1 MAIQIGTV
9 DGLITITKNN
19 FKCFTSAIYNFSQDG
34 IEYAV
39 KRGISFGAA
48 FQRYVEPV
56 YTGKSKDFNIVS
68 IDSPAYTRGG
78 KEQSPARVTFCRKM
92 GLLNVDDSHNI
103 FQLTPIALELYKE
116 NITIEEYAF
125 VLMTKQGIFKDGVY
139 VQNLFAFIAE
149 WFDKHAMISE
159 LDLKSAVCG
168 IYGDP
173 DVEKTRIDIIL
184 NALALCGLIVNV
196 GSGKYVLASITAAD
210 IFKDFLLHNK
220 RISNALRDDDSCYTN
235 YIGSVE
241 YGIFDILSSKNSSI
255 YARLY
260 PNICKYIIIKMDKI
274 HQQIFYGAPG
284 TGKSHTINR
293 DTKGHKTFRTTF
305 HPDSDYS
312 TFVGA
317 YKPVMEEVETR
328 VVPVVLNNGTIFDQN
343 NGTLKEKEIGY
354 KFVKQAFMK
363 AYIAAW
369 RTFTNNSN
377 VTITSQAP
385 SLISLSYNN
394 QTWILTAVSDDSV
407 LYTKEDIMSVDEY
420 KNNVLTY
427 WPTIPVPDENGKFK
441 LGTFDHYHAAGC
453 AWYRGIHGKNHSADE
468 CWEAIKNVLE
478 AGGAIEATPNSQ
490 TYSILL
496 RDGKIVAIT
505 RDNKAYK
512 NTIKRCFEN
521 ADADSSVQKR
531 IAKEL
536 KEFNAN
542 DFDKAWEELKTR
554 VNGMVIPEST
564 NTDEIPPV
572 FLIIEEI
579 NRGNCAQIF
588 GDLFQLL
595 DRKEGFSQYPI
606 HADDDIRKCLV
617 AEHSDEDPSFGTNGL
632 MFSDGQKTLINSV
645 LDCEEDIAEKIA
657 HGEVLVLPPNLYIWA
672 TMNTSDQSLF
682 PIDSAFKRRWD
693 WKYRPITKG
702 RDNDGSE
709 LNWRIKADTKEYD
722 WWSFLVKINEII
734 GSTTNSEDKKL
745 GFFFCKPTDGVIS
758 AETFV
763 GKVIFYLWN
772 DVFKDF
778 GFDEDIFHDE
788 KLEDGTYSTLNFNK
802 FYTTTA
808 AGETIV
814 LKDKVEKF
822 LDNLKV
828 EEAIIDDSKSVGNF
842 SLDGVKGMTLGEI
855 AKKIVT
861 KYAQNNLGK
870 SAQEIRNIFV
880 EQCKGIGVSH
890 VVETEE
896 EYHKR
901 DGQASQE
908 RSASEITIPN
918 GEKLYVTTQ
927 WRAKKDSDNFIKFI
941 DIVGRNGWGTITPAR

>member
-1 MAIQIGTV
+1 MKIDSGSLAFNININGKVGGTPSWGTAIVYQTEDNKIKEDIAKDILIGMVYKKIDCTSSELSLPLGKGGKVYYGNEDFNTNGAPSMPYLAARFEKTYINGKLIGKPFILLIMKDAYDAHNGRLQLKYSPKISWGAYKNQEFFDEAFRILQISPNAPFV
-9 DGLITITKNN
+9 CCAIEVVNQESLH
-19 FKCFTSAIYNFSQDG
+19 FKCVYKTDEYTFRDAKEYNDFINAALDVDTKTNSHFINLHSHQTIY
-34 IEYAV
+34 
-39 KRGISFGAA
+39 
-48 FQRYVEPV
+48 
-56 YTGKSKDFNIVS
+56 
-68 IDSPAYTRGG
+68 
-78 KEQSPARVTFCRKM
+78 
-92 GLLNVDDSHNI
+92 
-103 FQLTPIALELYKE
+103 
-116 NITIEEYAF
+116 
-125 VLMTKQGIFKDGVY
+125 
-139 VQNLFAFIAE
+139 
-149 WFDKHAMISE
+149 
-159 LDLKSAVCG
+159 
-168 IYGDP
+168 
-173 DVEKTRIDIIL
+173 
-184 NALALCGLIVNV
+184 
-196 GSGKYVLASITAAD
+196 
-210 IFKDFLLHNK
+210 
-220 RISNALRDDDSCYTN
+220 
-235 YIGSVE
+235 
-241 YGIFDILSSKNSSI
+241 
-255 YARLY
+255 
-260 PNICKYIIIKMDKI
+260 
-274 HQQIFYGAPG
+274 YGAPG

-293 DTKGHKTFRTTF
+293 DTKGYKTFRTTF

-328 VVPVVLNNGTIFDQN
+328 VVPVVLNNGAVFDQN
-343 NGTLKEKEIGY
+343 NGTLKEHRISY
-354 KFVKQAFMK
+354 KFVKQAFLK

-369 RTFTNNSN
+369 RAFTNNSN
-377 VTITSQAP
+377 VALTSQVP
-385 SLISLSYNN
+385 SPISLTYNN
-394 QTWILTAVSDDSV
+394 QTWILTEVADDRV
-407 LYTKEDIMSVDEY
+407 LYTKEDVINVDDY
-420 KNNVLTY
+420 KKNVLAY
-427 WPTIPVPDENGKFK
+427 WPTMPEPDEKTGKIK

-453 AWYRGIHGKNHSADE
+453 AWYREKHGKDHSAEE
-468 CWEAIKNVLE
+468 CWDAIKNVLE
-478 AGGAIEATPNSQ
+478 AGGTIEATPNSQ
-490 TYSILL
+490 TYSLTL
-496 RDGKIVAIT
+496 RNNAIVAVT
-505 RDNKAYK
+505 RDNRAYK
-512 NTIKRCFEN
+512 STIKGCYDS

-536 KEFNAN
+536 KEKYDAN
-542 DFDKAWEELKTR
+542 DFEKAWEKLKNM
-554 VNGMVIPEST
+554 VNGVEIPESG
-564 NTDEIPPV
+564 NASEVSPI
-572 FLIIEEI
+572 FLVIEEI

-606 HADDDIRKCLV
+606 HADEDVRKCLLSQ
-617 AEHSDEDPSFGTNGL
+617 HSDDDPSFGVNGL
-632 MFSDGQKTLINSV
+632 EFTPEQMSLINSI
-645 LDCEEDIAEKIA
+645 LDCKDNVADKIA

-814 LKDKVEKF
+814 LKEKVEKF

-842 SLDGVKGMTLGEI
+842 SLDGVAGMTLGEI
-855 AKKIVT
+855 AKEIVT
-861 KYAQNNLGK
+861 KYAQNNFGK

-890 VVETEE
+890 IVETEE

-941 DIVGRNGWGTITPAR
+941 DIVGRNGWGTITPTR

>member
-1 MAIQIGTV
+1 MYFGFTHGEA
-9 DGLITITKNN
+9 ITKFYEGDYEQLLIDGGFN
-19 FKCFTSAIYNFSQDG
+19 SGSGAYFSGG
-34 IEYAV
+34 INAW
-39 KRGISFGAA
+39 K
-48 FQRYVEPV
+48 
-56 YTGKSKDFNIVS
+56 
-68 IDSPAYTRGG
+68 
-78 KEQSPARVTFCRKM
+78 
-92 GLLNVDDSHNI
+92 
-103 FQLTPIALELYKE
+103 
-116 NITIEEYAF
+116 
-125 VLMTKQGIFKDGVY
+125 
-139 VQNLFAFIAE
+139 NLR
-149 WFDKHAMISE
+149 D
-159 LDLKSAVCG
+159 
-168 IYGDP
+168 
-173 DVEKTRIDIIL
+173 
-184 NALALCGLIVNV
+184 
-196 GSGKYVLASITAAD
+196 GKYVFPPFIQ
-210 IFKDFLLHNK
+210 
-220 RISNALRDDDSCYTN
+220 NAQ
-235 YIGSVE
+235 
-241 YGIFDILSSKNSSI
+241 K
-255 YARLY
+255 
-260 PNICKYIIIKMDKI
+260 PNMMVPLPL
-274 HQQIFYGAPG
+274 QQIFYGAPG

-293 DTKGHKTFRTTF
+293 ETKGHKTFRTTF

-343 NGTLKEKEIGY
+343 NGTLKEKKIGY

-377 VTITSQAP
+377 VTITSQVP

-427 WPTIPVPDENGKFK
+427 WPTMPDPDENGKFK
-441 LGTFDHYHAAGC
+441 LGTFDHYNAAGC

-512 NTIKRCFEN
+512 STIKRCFEN

-617 AEHSDEDPSFGTNGL
+617 GEHSDEDPSFGTNGL

-693 WKYRPITKG
+693 WEYVPIEYGEKKSNG
-702 RDNDGSE
+702 EDNDSY
-709 LNWRIKADTKEYD
+709 NFKIKIDNNEYKWIKFLRKVNDKIYDTT
-722 WWSFLVKINEII
+722 L
-734 GSTTNSEDKKL
+734 SEDKQMGNYFIKSDVDEL
-745 GFFFCKPTDGVIS
+745 Q
-758 AETFV
+758 FV
-763 GKVIFYLWN
+763 NKVMFYLWN
-772 DVFKDF
+772 EV
-778 GFDEDIFHDE
+778 
-788 KLEDGTYSTLNFNK
+788 
-802 FYTTTA
+802 
-808 AGETIV
+808 
-814 LKDKVEKF
+814 
-822 LDNLKV
+822 
-828 EEAIIDDSKSVGNF
+828 
-842 SLDGVKGMTLGEI
+842 
-855 AKKIVT
+855 
-861 KYAQNNLGK
+861 
-870 SAQEIRNIFV
+870 
-880 EQCKGIGVSH
+880 CK
-890 VVETEE
+890 E
-896 EYHKR
+896 EYKTQR
-901 DGQASQE
+901 NFFRKGKAKDNEECQE
-908 RSASEITIPN
+908 FKFVDLFTAEEGKDLEQTRADILTQFMAHLEVNPESKGENSEPTN
-918 GEKLYVTTQ
+918 SEQ
-927 WRAKKDSDNFIKFI
+927 HAE
-941 DIVGRNGWGTITPAR
+941 

>member
-1 MAIQIGTV
+1 MVPFKETINTKQE
-9 DGLITITKNN
+9 LIEACKKGFEDYSNRRISKNDFCMYFGFTHGEAITKFYEGDFEQLLIDGGFN
-19 FKCFTSAIYNFSQDG
+19 SGSGAYFSGG
-34 IEYAV
+34 INAW
-39 KRGISFGAA
+39 K
-48 FQRYVEPV
+48 
-56 YTGKSKDFNIVS
+56 
-68 IDSPAYTRGG
+68 
-78 KEQSPARVTFCRKM
+78 
-92 GLLNVDDSHNI
+92 
-103 FQLTPIALELYKE
+103 
-116 NITIEEYAF
+116 
-125 VLMTKQGIFKDGVY
+125 
-139 VQNLFAFIAE
+139 NLR
-149 WFDKHAMISE
+149 D
-159 LDLKSAVCG
+159 
-168 IYGDP
+168 
-173 DVEKTRIDIIL
+173 
-184 NALALCGLIVNV
+184 
-196 GSGKYVLASITAAD
+196 GKYVFPPFIQ
-210 IFKDFLLHNK
+210 
-220 RISNALRDDDSCYTN
+220 NAQ
-235 YIGSVE
+235 
-241 YGIFDILSSKNSSI
+241 K
-255 YARLY
+255 
-260 PNICKYIIIKMDKI
+260 PNMMVPLPL
-274 HQQIFYGAPG
+274 QQIFYGAPG

-293 DTKGHKTFRTTF
+293 ETKGHKTFRTTF

-343 NGTLKEKEIGY
+343 NGTLKEKKIGY

-377 VTITSQAP
+377 VTITSQVP

-427 WPTIPVPDENGKFK
+427 WPTMPDPDENGKFK

-512 NTIKRCFEN
+512 STIKRCFEN

-617 AEHSDEDPSFGTNGL
+617 GEHSDEDPSFGTNGL

-745 GFFFCKPTDGVIS
+745 GFFFCKPNDGVIS

-778 GFDEDIFHDE
+778 GFDENIFHDE

-802 FYTTTA
+802 FYTTTV

-814 LKDKVEKF
+814 LKEKVEKF

-842 SLDGVKGMTLGEI
+842 SLDGVAGMTLGEI
-855 AKKIVT
+855 AKGIVT
-861 KYAQNNLGK
+861 KYAENNLGK

-890 VVETEE
+890 IVETEE

-941 DIVGRNGWGTITPAR
+941 DIAGRNGWGTITPSR

>member
-1 MAIQIGTV
+1 MADSHLQVNHDGSLETRKTV
-9 DGLITITKNN
+9 LWA
-19 FKCFTSAIYNFSQDG
+19 TSESDKKDVLLSIFSQPNWDIDRLEHIEGSYWKLETHNQNISYKINLYVSSVRDEARKSDEYKMQLGAITPIVEEGWKTLIMG
-34 IEYAV
+34 IYTISHGTTPNEYILSAYN
-39 KRGISFGAA
+39 KDRFTFSTNPSIRGTRTIGLQKAKILGFYKTDISYLFRPE
-48 FQRYVEPV
+48 FIYYYLQYQE
-56 YTGKSKDFNIVS
+56 
-68 IDSPAYTRGG
+68 
-78 KEQSPARVTFCRKM
+78 
-92 GLLNVDDSHNI
+92 LLNNDVRDSDEVNEI
-103 FQLTPIALELYKE
+103 FTGRPDKEL
-116 NITIEEYAF
+116 
-125 VLMTKQGIFKDGVY
+125 
-139 VQNLFAFIAE
+139 
-149 WFDKHAMISE
+149 
-159 LDLKSAVCG
+159 
-168 IYGDP
+168 
-173 DVEKTRIDIIL
+173 
-184 NALALCGLIVNV
+184 
-196 GSGKYVLASITAAD
+196 
-210 IFKDFLLHNK
+210 
-220 RISNALRDDDSCYTN
+220 
-235 YIGSVE
+235 
-241 YGIFDILSSKNSSI
+241 
-255 YARLY
+255 
-260 PNICKYIIIKMDKI
+260 
-274 HQQIFYGAPG
+274 QQIYYGAPG

-293 DTKGHKTFRTTF
+293 ETKGHKTFRTTF

-343 NGTLKEKEIGY
+343 NGTLKEKKIGY

-369 RTFTNNSN
+369 RTFSNNSN

-385 SLISLSYNN
+385 SPISLSYNN
-394 QTWILTAVSDDSV
+394 QTWILTAVSDDRV
-407 LYTKEDIMSVDEY
+407 LYTKEDIMSVEEY

-427 WPTIPVPDENGKFK
+427 WPTMPDPDENGKFK

-468 CWEAIKNVLE
+468 CWEAIKKVLE

-496 RDGKIVAIT
+496 RDGEIVAIT

-617 AEHSDEDPSFGTNGL
+617 GEHSEEDPSFGTNGL
-632 MFSDGQKTLINSV
+632 VFSDEQKTLINSV
-645 LDCEEDIAEKIA
+645 LDCEDDIAEKIA

-709 LNWRIKADTKEYD
+709 LNWRIKAHTKEYD

-842 SLDGVKGMTLGEI
+842 SLDGVAGMTLGEI
-855 AKKIVT
+855 AKGIVI
-861 KYAQNNLGK
+861 KYAENNLGK

-890 VVETEE
+890 IVETEE

-941 DIVGRNGWGTITPAR
+941 DIAGRNGWGTITPFR

>member
-1 MAIQIGTV
+1 MADYHLQVNHNGSLENRKTVLWGTSEAEKREVLLQI
-9 DGLITITKNN
+9 
-19 FKCFTSAIYNFSQDG
+19 FSQPNWRIDTLEHIEGSYWKLETSSQNISYKINLYVSSVRDEARQPDEYKMQLGAISPIVEEGWITLIMG
-34 IEYAV
+34 IYTISHGPVPNEYILSAYN
-39 KRGISFGAA
+39 KDRFTFSTNPSIRGTRTSGLQKAKILGFYKTDISYLFRPEFIYYYIGNQEELNNKATED
-48 FQRYVEPV
+48 VIKNE
-56 YTGKSKDFNIVS
+56 
-68 IDSPAYTRGG
+68 
-78 KEQSPARVTFCRKM
+78 ARKT
-92 GLLNVDDSHNI
+92 
-103 FQLTPIALELYKE
+103 
-116 NITIEEYAF
+116 
-125 VLMTKQGIFKDGVY
+125 
-139 VQNLFAFIAE
+139 
-149 WFDKHAMISE
+149 SE
-159 LDLKSAVCG
+159 LPRLLQV
-168 IYGDP
+168 IY
-173 DVEKTRIDIIL
+173 
-184 NALALCGLIVNV
+184 
-196 GSGKYVLASITAAD
+196 
-210 IFKDFLLHNK
+210 
-220 RISNALRDDDSCYTN
+220 
-235 YIGSVE
+235 
-241 YGIFDILSSKNSSI
+241 
-255 YARLY
+255 
-260 PNICKYIIIKMDKI
+260 
-274 HQQIFYGAPG
+274 YGAPG

-293 DTKGHKTFRTTF
+293 ETKGHETFRTTF

-343 NGTLKEKEIGY
+343 NGTLKEKKIGY

-394 QTWILTAVSDDSV
+394 QTWTLTAVSDDCV
-407 LYTKEDIMSVDEY
+407 LYTKEDIMSVEEY
-420 KNNVLTY
+420 KNNILTY
-427 WPTIPVPDENGKFK
+427 WPTMPDPDENGKFK
-441 LGTFDHYHAAGC
+441 LGTFDHYHATGC

-512 NTIKRCFEN
+512 STIKRCFEN

-617 AEHSDEDPSFGTNGL
+617 GEHSDEDPSFGTNGL
-632 MFSDGQKTLINSV
+632 VFSDEQKTLINSV
-645 LDCEEDIAEKIA
+645 LDCEDDIAEKIA

-693 WKYRPITKG
+693 WKYRPIVKG
-702 RDNDGSE
+702 RDETGNE
-709 LNWRIKADTKEYD
+709 LNWRIAADTKEYD

-745 GFFFCKPTDGVIS
+745 GFFFCKPNDGVIS

-778 GFDEDIFHDE
+778 GFDENIFYDE

-814 LKDKVEKF
+814 LKEKVEKF

-842 SLDGVKGMTLGEI
+842 SLDGVAGMTLGEI
-855 AKKIVT
+855 AKEIVAR
-861 KYAQNNLGK
+861 YAQKNSGK

-890 VVETEE
+890 IVETEE

-908 RSASEITIPN
+908 RSASEVTIPN

-927 WRAKKDSDNFIKFI
+927 WRAKKESDNFIKFI
-941 DIVGRNGWGTITPAR
+941 DIAGRNGWGTITLAR

>member
-1 MAIQIGTV
+1 MKIIQLTSYPNPNELGLGNTNETYIRIENSLNVSDIFPINTDVQIIDSNTHAKYVVKAKVERSEFRINKLGQLYRDYNVNPGDEIKFTYIETQDNKTIFFTVKNYIRIFLSVGSKGTEIVNMDNIAPFIV
-9 DGLITITKNN
+9 DGAQQEYSIPINE
-19 FKCFTSAIYNFSQDG
+19 G
-34 IEYAV
+34 ILSLKFLKSEK
-39 KRGISFGAA
+39 KRS
-48 FQRYVEPV
+48 
-56 YTGKSKDFNIVS
+56 
-68 IDSPAYTRGG
+68 DSPSKTIFFSSFVNDRALAKGNYFIT
-78 KEQSPARVTFCRKM
+78 
-92 GLLNVDDSHNI
+92 LNDDGNI
-103 FQLTPIALELYKE
+103 LEVVKK
-116 NITIEEYAF
+116 NVVEEYS
-125 VLMTKQGIFKDGVY
+125 LLEDS
-139 VQNLFAFIAE
+139 QNRTPNQ
-149 WFDKHAMISE
+149 
-159 LDLKSAVCG
+159 SA
-168 IYGDP
+168 
-173 DVEKTRIDIIL
+173 
-184 NALALCGLIVNV
+184 
-196 GSGKYVLASITAAD
+196 
-210 IFKDFLLHNK
+210 NK
-220 RISNALRDDDSCYTN
+220 
-235 YIGSVE
+235 
-241 YGIFDILSSKNSSI
+241 LS
-255 YARLY
+255 
-260 PNICKYIIIKMDKI
+260 
-274 HQQIFYGAPG
+274 HQQIYYGAPG

-293 DTKGHKTFRTTF
+293 ETKGHKTFRTTF

-343 NGTLKEKEIGY
+343 NGTLKEKKIGY

-369 RTFTNNSN
+369 RTFANNSN
-377 VTITSQAP
+377 VVITSQAP
-385 SLISLSYNN
+385 SPISLSYNN
-394 QTWILTAVSDDSV
+394 LTWILTEVADDRV
-407 LYTKEDIMSVDEY
+407 LYTKEDVMSVEEY
-420 KNNVLTY
+420 KKNVLAY
-427 WPTIPVPDENGKFK
+427 WPMMPEFDDKGKIQI
-441 LGTFDHYHAAGC
+441 GTFDHYHASGC
-453 AWYRGIHGKNHSADE
+453 TWYRKIHGKDHSADE

-490 TYSILL
+490 TYSISL
-496 RDGKIVAIT
+496 RDNQIVAVT

-512 NTIKRCFEN
+512 STIKGCYEN
-521 ADADSSVQKR
+521 ADADTSVQKR

-536 KEFNAN
+536 KEFDAN
-542 DFDKAWEELKTR
+542 DFDKAWEELKR
-554 VNGMVIPEST
+554 KVNGMEIPESS
-564 NTDEIPPV
+564 NTAEIPLV

-617 AEHSDEDPSFGTNGL
+617 SEHTDEDPSFGTNGL
-632 MFSDGQKTLINSV
+632 EFSDEQKTLINSI
-645 LDCEEDIAEKIA
+645 LDCEDDVAEKIA
-657 HGEVLVLPPNLYIWA
+657 RGEVLVLPSNLYIWA

-722 WWSFLVKINEII
+722 WWSFLVKINEIV

-842 SLDGVKGMTLGEI
+842 SLDGVEGMTLGEI

-890 VVETEE
+890 IVETEE

-941 DIVGRNGWGTITPAR
+941 DIAGRNGWGTITPSR

>member
-1 MAIQIGTV
+1 MVPFKETINTKEE
-9 DGLITITKNN
+9 LIDA
-19 FKCFTSAIYNFSQDG
+19 C
-34 IEYAV
+34 
-39 KRGISFGAA
+39 KRGFEDYS
-48 FQRYVEPV
+48 
-56 YTGKSKDFNIVS
+56 
-68 IDSPAYTRGG
+68 
-78 KEQSPARVTFCRKM
+78 
-92 GLLNVDDSHNI
+92 
-103 FQLTPIALELYKE
+103 
-116 NITIEEYAF
+116 
-125 VLMTKQGIFKDGVY
+125 
-139 VQNLFAFIAE
+139 
-149 WFDKHAMISE
+149 
-159 LDLKSAVCG
+159 
-168 IYGDP
+168 
-173 DVEKTRIDIIL
+173 
-184 NALALCGLIVNV
+184 
-196 GSGKYVLASITAAD
+196 
-210 IFKDFLLHNK
+210 NK
-220 RISNALRDDDSCYTN
+220 RISKNDFCMYFGFTHGEAITKFYEGDYEQLLIDGGFNSGSGAYFSGGINAWKNLRDGKYVFPPF
-235 YIGSVE
+235 IQ
-241 YGIFDILSSKNSSI
+241 
-255 YARLY
+255 
-260 PNICKYIIIKMDKI
+260 NIQKSNMIDKLPL
-274 HQQIFYGAPG
+274 QQIYYGAPG

-293 DTKGHKTFRTTF
+293 ETKGHKTFRTTF

-312 TFVGA
+312 TFVGT

-343 NGTLKEKEIGY
+343 NGTLIEKKIGY

-369 RTFTNNSN
+369 RTFANNSN
-377 VTITSQAP
+377 VAITSQAP
-385 SLISLSYNN
+385 SPISLSYNN
-394 QTWILTAVSDDSV
+394 LTWILTEVADDRV
-407 LYTKEDIMSVDEY
+407 LYTKEDVMSVEEY
-420 KNNVLTY
+420 KKNVLSY
-427 WPTIPVPDENGKFK
+427 WPMMPEFDDKGKIQI
-441 LGTFDHYHAAGC
+441 GTFDHYHASGC
-453 AWYRGIHGKNHSADE
+453 TWYRKIHGKDHSADE

-490 TYSILL
+490 TYSISL
-496 RDGKIVAIT
+496 RDDQIVAVT

-512 NTIKRCFEN
+512 STIKGCYEN
-521 ADADSSVQKR
+521 ADADTSVQKR

-536 KEFNAN
+536 KYFDAN
-542 DFDKAWEELKTR
+542 DFDKAWEELKR
-554 VNGMVIPEST
+554 KVNGMEIPESS
-564 NTDEIPPV
+564 NTAEIPLV

-579 NRGNCAQIF
+579 NRGNCVQIF

-617 AEHSDEDPSFGTNGL
+617 SEHTDEDPSFGTNGL
-632 MFSDGQKTLINSV
+632 KFSDEQKTLINSI
-645 LDCEEDIAEKIA
+645 LDCEDDVAEKIA
-657 HGEVLVLPPNLYIWA
+657 RGEVLVLPPNLYIWA

-722 WWSFLVKINEII
+722 WWSFLVKINEIV

-842 SLDGVKGMTLGEI
+842 SLDGVEGMSLGEI

-890 VVETEE
+890 IVETEE

-941 DIVGRNGWGTITPAR
+941 DIAGRNGWGTITPSR

>member
-1 MAIQIGTV
+1 MYNYLYTNDMRISDLPDSIKRVSEILLSGMEPYQV
-9 DGLITITKNN
+9 DK
-19 FKCFTSAIYNFSQDG
+19 
-34 IEYAV
+34 
-39 KRGISFGAA
+39 SFGNNGATIQFYFNLQDNTETLIKGKDA
-48 FQRYVEPV
+48 TLEVIRNFILKFQFPNTRTLESFRNTLNDKILFAPYRAIVSVLYKLALNESNTSLLTHDEILFFFFCNSEVCTNPNFDIDKLINRITSYRNRPYDITSSV
-56 YTGKSKDFNIVS
+56 RAKIKWNQYERQLREMMTVLQYASSVFKNRSGTLSFVIPTSTDDITFINNVISYNRIWYPSNIEDFNLS
-68 IDSPAYTRGG
+68 N
-78 KEQSPARVTFCRKM
+78 KEYISYMDTAKTPYYVIE
-92 GLLNVDDSHNI
+92 LNKPH
-103 FQLTPIALELYKE
+103 K
-116 NITIEEYAF
+116 
-125 VLMTKQGIFKDGVY
+125 
-139 VQNLFAFIAE
+139 
-149 WFDKHAMISE
+149 
-159 LDLKSAVCG
+159 
-168 IYGDP
+168 
-173 DVEKTRIDIIL
+173 L
-184 NALALCGLIVNV
+184 N
-196 GSGKYVLASITAAD
+196 
-210 IFKDFLLHNK
+210 NK
-220 RISNALRDDDSCYTN
+220 KGNECL
-235 YIGSVE
+235 
-241 YGIFDILSSKNSSI
+241 
-255 YARLY
+255 
-260 PNICKYIIIKMDKI
+260 
-274 HQQIFYGAPG
+274 QQIYYGSPG

-293 DTKGHKTFRTTF
+293 ETKGHKTFRTTF

-343 NGTLKEKEIGY
+343 NGTLKEKKIGY

-385 SLISLSYNN
+385 SPISLSYNN
-394 QTWILTAVSDDSV
+394 QTWILTAVSDDRV
-407 LYTKEDIMSVDEY
+407 LYTKEDIISVEEY
-420 KNNVLTY
+420 KNNVLTF
-427 WPTIPVPDENGKFK
+427 WPTMPEPDENGKFK

-478 AGGAIEATPNSQ
+478 AGGSIEATPNQQ

-496 RDGKIVAIT
+496 RDGEIVAIT

-512 NTIKRCFEN
+512 STIKKCFEN

-542 DFDKAWEELKTR
+542 DFDKAWEELKRR
-554 VNGMVIPEST
+554 VNGVETPEST
-564 NTDEIPPV
+564 NTTEIPPV

-617 AEHSDEDPSFGTNGL
+617 NEHSDEDPSFGTNGL

-745 GFFFCKPTDGVIS
+745 GFFFCKPNDGVIS

-778 GFDEDIFHDE
+778 GFDENIFHDE

-814 LKDKVEKF
+814 LKEKVEKF

-842 SLDGVKGMTLGEI
+842 SLDGVAGMTLGEI
-855 AKKIVT
+855 AKEIVT
-861 KYAQNNLGK
+861 KYAENNFGK

-890 VVETEE
+890 IVETEE

-941 DIVGRNGWGTITPAR
+941 DIAGRNGWGTITPSR